1 MKLLNTSLVLCGM
14 LIGLFSCQHSE
25 PYKYEY
31 LYKNLPF
38 DMPRVK
44 EPVFA
49 ANEVNL
55 KDYGAIGNGEHLCTE
70 SFAQAIDALVDK
82 GVVN

>member
-49 ANEVNL
+49 ANEVN
-55 KDYGAIGNGEHLCTE
+55 
-70 SFAQAIDALVDK
+70 
-82 GVVN
+82 